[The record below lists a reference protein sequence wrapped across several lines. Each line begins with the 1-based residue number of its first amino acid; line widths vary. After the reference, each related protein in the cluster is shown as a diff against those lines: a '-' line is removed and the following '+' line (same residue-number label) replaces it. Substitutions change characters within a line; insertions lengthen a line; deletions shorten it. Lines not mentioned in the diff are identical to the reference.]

1 MAASS
6 SIAEFTL
13 ETELKTNR
21 SGPVRWIA
29 SHARRQWHLILLAL
43 AAAAA
48 NGILAAVQPVLI
60 GNAFNVIFDAEI
72 NIKLLSYIALIIGG
86 TQLLRTLI
94 MLARNWSFEI
104 TAQRVE
110 RDIRHEI
117 FIRLLGK
124 SMTFHSLQPVGDTMA
139 RATNDV
145 REVNF
150 LFNPGLN
157 MVIGSANFLIAPLIT
172 LVMAL
177 VLSSV

>member
-21 SGPVRWIA
+21 SDPVRWIA

-86 TQLLRTLI
+86 TQLLRT
-94 MLARNWSFEI
+94 
-104 TAQRVE
+104 
-110 RDIRHEI
+110 
-117 FIRLLGK
+117 
-124 SMTFHSLQPVGDTMA
+124 
-139 RATNDV
+139 
-145 REVNF
+145 
-150 LFNPGLN
+150 
-157 MVIGSANFLIAPLIT
+157 
-172 LVMAL
+172 
-177 VLSSV
+177 